1 MNLPISEDCS
11 TLSERRRLQAK
22 ARRLAKRAESLADAG
37 RVDEAIACQSEV
49 AALRPD
55 DPAAF
60 LRLGLL
66 LREAHRIDP
75 AVHALRRAQH
85 LNPTLRDP
93 REALI
98 ATLLDGGRFEE
109 IVSEAKAL
117 VKVAPRSVFAR
128 DVLSIAYMQLGQIE
142 KALRVVGELVWIDPM
157 NPEHYLKRAMLF
169 QQQDNTR
176 AAVAE
181 YGRVLYMSPEGSEAY
196 ACAEEALEMMDE
208 DQLRQIVLLASE
220 DRLFHW
226 KLCRETAEAAQ
237 ERGFFLSDDGVA
249 RLRHLAQSHL
259 PDLERDLTSST
270 AWGRPRFYN

>member
-1 MNLPISEDCS
+1 MNLPVPEESV

-75 AVHALRRAQH
+75 AVSALRHALLLSPA
-85 LNPTLRDP
+85 TRDP

-117 VKVAPRSVFAR
+117 VKVAPRSLFAR
-128 DVLSIAYMQLGQIE
+128 DVLSIAYLQLGKHE
-142 KALRVVGELVWIDPM
+142 KALRVVGELIWLDSL
-157 NPEHYLKRAMLF
+157 NPDHYLKRAMLF
-169 QQQDNTR
+169 QQQNNIR
-176 AAVAE
+176 AAVSE
-181 YGRVLYMSPEGSEAY
+181 YIRVMNMAPEDSDAF
-196 ACAEEALEMMDE
+196 ACAEDALETLDE

-226 KLCRETAEAAQ
+226 KLCRETADAAQ
-237 ERGFFLSDDGVA
+237 ERGFFLTAEGVA

-259 PDLERDLTSST
+259 SDLERDLTSST
-270 AWGRPRFYN
+270 TWGRVRFYN